1 MKILNRK
8 KTGGMEEHPASFS
21 PGILSV
27 QSKPPHPIPRVVLG
41 ILVLLFVCGLL
52 WAAFGRLDI
61 VAVAQ
66 GKLIPSTY
74 VKIVQPPEAGL
85 IREILV
91 REGERVKT
99 GQTLMR
105 MDTTSVDADYKSILE
120 ELKRSTLN
128 LRRIEAE
135 LTGAQFVKE
144 PGDPGALFTEVR
156 LQYESNKESLA
167 SAVSEQEAALE
178 RAEKELALAFE
189 AKDKLEKVLPLYKQ
203 EEEAYLKLSESAHVG
218 MLDAIDKTRKR
229 IEKEEEYQA
238 QDLIIAREKA
248 AMEQTQRKIRQL
260 LSDNERQLREQR
272 AQLAE
277 KINRLEAELIKQEHR
292 RSLLELKAPQD
303 GVVKDMATHTV
314 GTVTQP
320 GTILMTLVP
329 LTDTLRAE
337 VWLQNQDVG
346 FVRPGQDVKL
356 KLTAFQF
363 QKYGMVNGNVEHV
376 AADARDAGQ
385 QPPGEQSASSAN
397 PLTYRT
403 LISLDDQKL
412 FTEMK
417 SYDLFPGMQVM
428 AEIKLGERSV
438 LEYLLSPVRRAFHQA
453 GRER

>member
-1 MKILNRK
+1 M
-8 KTGGMEEHPASFS
+8 
-21 PGILSV
+21 
-27 QSKPPHPIPRVVLG
+27 
-41 ILVLLFVCGLL
+41 
-52 WAAFGRLDI
+52 
-61 VAVAQ
+61 
-66 GKLIPSTY
+66 
-74 VKIVQPPEAGL
+74 
-85 IREILV
+85 
-91 REGERVKT
+91 
-99 GQTLMR
+99 
-105 MDTTSVDADYKSILE
+105 
-120 ELKRSTLN
+120 
-128 LRRIEAE
+128 
-135 LTGAQFVKE
+135 
-144 PGDPGALFTEVR
+144 
-156 LQYESNKESLA
+156 QYESNKESLA

-189 AKDKLEKVLPLYKQ
+189 TKDKLEKVLPLYKQ

>member
-1 MKILNRK
+1 MKFVNRK
-8 KTGGMEEHPASFS
+8 QAGGTEDHPASFS

-27 QSKPPHPIPRVVLG
+27 QLKPPHPIPRVVLG
-41 ILVLLFVCGLL
+41 ILVLLFACGLL
-52 WAAFGRLDI
+52 WASLGRLDI

-85 IREILV
+85 IHEILV
-91 REGERVKT
+91 REGERVEA

-105 MDTTSVDADYKSILE
+105 MDTTEVDADYDSILE
-120 ELKRSTLN
+120 ELKRSKLN

-135 LTGAQFVKE
+135 LAGTPFVKE
-144 PGDPGALFTEVR
+144 PKDSDVLFGEVR

-167 SAVSEQEAALE
+167 NAVSEQQAALE
-178 RAEKELALAFE
+178 RADKELALAFE
-189 AKDKLEKVLPLYKQ
+189 TKDKLEKILPLYKQ

-248 AMEQTQRKIRQL
+248 AMKQTQRKIRQL
-260 LSDNERQLREQR
+260 LSENERHLREQR
-272 AQLAE
+272 AKLAE
-277 KINRLEAELIKQEHR
+277 KINRLEADVIKQEHR

-303 GVVKDMATHTV
+303 GIVKDMATHTV

-363 QKYGMVNGNVEHV
+363 QKYGMVDGHVEHV

-385 QPPGEQSASSAN
+385 QTQGEHSASSAN

-403 LISLDDQKL
+403 LIGLNDQKL

-428 AEIKLGERSV
+428 AEIKLGERTV
-438 LEYLLSPVRRAFHQA
+438 LEYLLSPVRKAFHQA